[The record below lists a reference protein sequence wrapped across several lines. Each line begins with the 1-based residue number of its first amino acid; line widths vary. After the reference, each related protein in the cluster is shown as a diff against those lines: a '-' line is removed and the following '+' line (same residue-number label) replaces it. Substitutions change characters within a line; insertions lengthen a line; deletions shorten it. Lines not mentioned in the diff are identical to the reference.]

1 MSKVDWITWK
11 TDPKEVI
18 NPDKIEEKINEQ
30 YQNYESYMNSM
41 IYEQLQNEINGGGL
55 SKDAFQ
61 ITGISP
67 ANELATEIIKSIDEI
82 KNTMDR
88 LKNNVRDVSTKQK
101 ELEKDQLIDA
111 IEEKIEKEKE
121 FLKNMNSKDNSD
133 EDVKAL
139 TNDKIEKLQERLA
152 AAKAL

>member
-30 YQNYESYMNSM
+30 YKNYESYMNSM

>member
-30 YQNYESYMNSM
+30 YKNYESYMNSM

-152 AAKAL
+152 AAKAI

>member
-111 IEEKIEKEKE
+111 IEEKIEKEKD

>member
-111 IEEKIEKEKE
+111 IEAKIEKEKE

>member
-101 ELEKDQLIDA
+101 ELEKDQLIDS

>member
-11 TDPKEVI
+11 TDTNEII
-18 NPDKIEEKINEQ
+18 NPEKIEEKINEN
-30 YQNYESYMNSM
+30 YQNYDSYMNSM

-67 ANELATEIIKSIDEI
+67 ANELANNIIKSIDEI
-82 KNTMDR
+82 KTTMDKLR
-88 LKNNVRDVSTKQK
+88 SNVKDVTTKQK

-111 IEEKIEKEKE
+111 IAEKIEKEKE
-121 FLKNMNSKDNSD
+121 YLNKIDSTD
-133 EDVKAL
+133 EDLKSA
-139 TNDKIEKLQERLA
+139 TKYKIEKLEDRLEK
-152 AAKAL
+152 AKAL

>member
-82 KNTMDR
+82 KNTMEEMYQQNKKN
-88 LKNNVRDVSTKQK
+88 LKK
-101 ELEKDQLIDA
+101 
-111 IEEKIEKEKE
+111 
-121 FLKNMNSKDNSD
+121 
-133 EDVKAL
+133 
-139 TNDKIEKLQERLA
+139 TN
-152 AAKAL
+152 

>member
-67 ANELATEIIKSIDEI
+67 ANELAIEIIKSIDEI

-111 IEEKIEKEKE
+111 IEEKIEKEKD

>member
-1 MSKVDWITWK
+1 
-11 TDPKEVI
+11 
-18 NPDKIEEKINEQ
+18 
-30 YQNYESYMNSM
+30 
-41 IYEQLQNEINGGGL
+41 
-55 SKDAFQ
+55 
-61 ITGISP
+61 
-67 ANELATEIIKSIDEI
+67 
-82 KNTMDR
+82 MDR